1 MELHC
6 LGGVPGIWGGVPGIL
21 GAPEIFW
28 DPKNPKNGKKT
39 PKFSQKNP
47 KIWATRSTPWSQ
59 WGSSSIWGVPG
70 IWGGVLGNLGR
81 GPGDFGG
88 SQDGEVYCIDA
99 RYYGNV
105 SRFINHLCDPNIIPV
120 RVFMLHQD
128 LRFPRIAFFSS
139 RHIRPGEELGFDYGD
154 RFWDIKSKYFPCQC
168 GSEKCKHSAEAGG
181 GRGDPQELLPPLL
194 ALPPP

>member
-1 MELHC
+1 
-6 LGGVPGIWGGVPGIL
+6 
-21 GAPEIFW
+21 
-28 DPKNPKNGKKT
+28 
-39 PKFSQKNP
+39 
-47 KIWATRSTPWSQ
+47 
-59 WGSSSIWGVPG
+59 
-70 IWGGVLGNLGR
+70 
-81 GPGDFGG
+81 
-88 SQDGEVYCIDA
+88 
-99 RYYGNV
+99 
-105 SRFINHLCDPNIIPV
+105 
-120 RVFMLHQD
+120 MLHQD